1 MTKRTT
7 RRVALRGLALA
18 AALGTTLGAT
28 AWMATPALA
37 GKADDTLNIAWDRE
51 LPNIDFYFNNSR
63 EGIVVNRLI
72 WDTLIYRD
80 PNTGEFKGLLA
91 ESFEIVDDTTFEFK
105 LRKGVTFHNGEAFN
119 AEDVVATINFLLTPD
134 TGKLAQQTVGWIK
147 GAEALDDYTVRIYAK
162 EPTPL
167 ATLYLAGDI
176 PMYPADHYAKVGP
189 GGMGEAPVGTGPYKV
204 TKVVPG
210 KEIVFEANA
219 DYFEGSPKGK
229 PAIGTIHQRTIP
241 DVNTQIVELTSGKL
255 DWIWKVPADQAEK
268 LATLPSLNVVSA
280 GTMRVGYLQ
289 FDAAGR
295 SGENPF
301 QDVRV
306 RQAVSHAI
314 DRQAIVDNIVR
325 GASQVIHS
333 ACYPEQFG
341 CTSDVTKYEYD
352 VEKAKALLAEAGYPD
367 GFRTEIYAYRNR
379 DYLEPMLGFL
389 QQIGIE
395 TDLRYGK
402 YAATRDAIR
411 SNNVPFAFMTWGSG
425 SVPDV
430 DAITPVF
437 FGGGPDDLAQD
448 ADVQAAL
455 KKGGSTVDPAVRM
468 EAYQTA
474 LGKIAA
480 EAYWLPLWTYNTN
493 YAMSQELDWTPT
505 ADEIP
510 RFFFAKWK

>member
-1 MTKRTT
+1 MNKTP
-7 RRVALRGLALA
+7 RRVGLKGLALL
-18 AALGTTLGAT
+18 AALSAAT
-28 AWMATPALA
+28 WLPTPAQA

-51 LPNIDFYFNNSR
+51 LPNVDYYYNTSR
-63 EGIVVNRLI
+63 EGIVVNRLV

-80 PNTGEFKGLLA
+80 PTTGEFSGLLA

-105 LRKGVTFHNGEAFN
+105 LRKGVKFHNGDGFSAK
-119 AEDVVATINFLLTPD
+119 DVVATINFLLAPD
-134 TGKLAQQTVGWIK
+134 TGKLSKQTVDWIK

-162 EPTPL
+162 APTPL

-189 GGMGEAPVGTGPYKV
+189 GGMGKEPVGTGPYKI
-204 TKVVPG
+204 TKMVPG

-219 DYFEGSPKGK
+219 DYFAGSPKGK
-229 PAIGTIHQRTIP
+229 PAISKILQRTIP

-295 SGENPF
+295 SGKNPF

-306 RQAVSHAI
+306 RKAVSYAI
-314 DRQAIVDNIVR
+314 DRKAIVDNIVR
-325 GASQVIHS
+325 GASEVINS

-341 CTSDVTKYEYD
+341 CTQDVTTYEYD
-352 VEKAKALLAEAGYPD
+352 LEKAKALLAEAGYPD

-389 QQIGIE
+389 KEIGIE

-411 SNNVPFAFMTWGSG
+411 SDKVPFAFMTWGSG
-425 SVPDV
+425 SVPDA
-430 DAITPVF
+430 DAIVPVF
-437 FGGGPDDLAQD
+437 FGDSPDDLARD
-448 ADVQAAL
+448 PEVQAEL
-455 KKGGSTVDPAVRM
+455 KKAGSTVDTKVRLA
-468 EAYQTA
+468 AYKKA
-474 LGKIAA
+474 LSKIAD
-480 EAYWLPLWTYNTN
+480 EAYWLPLWTFSTN
-493 YAMSQELDWTPT
+493 YAMSQDVDWTPT